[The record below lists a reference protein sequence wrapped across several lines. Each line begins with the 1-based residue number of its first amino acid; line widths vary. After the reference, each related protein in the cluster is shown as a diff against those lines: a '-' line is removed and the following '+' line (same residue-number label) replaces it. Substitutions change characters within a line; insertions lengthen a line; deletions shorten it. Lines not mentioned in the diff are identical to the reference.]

1 MTPDGPIALRLFVVT
16 NTPRSMLAL
25 ENLGAA
31 LDEWPEN
38 KFSLA
43 VVDVFEAPER
53 ALADGV
59 LVTPTLFAP
68 RGARRLVGDLSEK
81 KLLRYFLETLPAA

>member
-1 MTPDGPIALRLFVVT
+1 MHHAPTALVLFVVGSS
-16 NTPRSMLAL
+16 PRSMLAI
-25 ENLGAA
+25 ENLTAA
-31 LDEWPEN
+31 LAERPATD
-38 KFSLA
+38 FRVA
-43 VVDVFEAPER
+43 IIDVFEAPER

-68 RGARRLVGDLSEK
+68 AVARRLVGDLSDA